1 MHKGLVKICTSCD
14 KRIRSRIT
22 KSIEDVISQERSL
35 SCDTS
40 HFKRLVKDT
49 HGGPPFHKNVWCDT
63 TVVASP
69 WPTPGKVTKLATK
82 ATMNCHER
90 GKYK

>member
-1 MHKGLVKICTSCD
+1 MEDYHFT
-14 KRIRSRIT
+14 KRFFW
-22 KSIEDVISQERSL
+22 
-35 SCDTS
+35 CDTPDS
-40 HFKRLVKDT
+40 KRLVNKMHNYWARSRSMGDYHFT
-49 HGGPPFHKNVWCDT
+49 KMSVWYDT

-90 GKYK
+90 GKYKYK